1 MGQVAG
7 LLFLV
12 GTVTTVLALAFPHSP
27 QADIAGFWVLAA
39 VMAAVSLA
47 LFSLRERLPSSAYL
61 VVIGLGSVIVSLAVY
76 FNGELHGGR
85 AADNEVL
92 YLWIALYAGY
102 FFTRAQ
108 MVGQLVVIAAC
119 SAATL
124 LAIAPG
130 PVGFTRWFITVG
142 MVSVAACFVHV
153 LSRRNDRLMSEL
165 FDAARTDLLT
175 GLLNRQGFDER
186 FERELAR
193 ARRTGEPLALV
204 LADID
209 SFKGLNDRDGHPAGD
224 AALRAVGARAREI
237 MRHTDV
243 VARIGG
249 DELAAILPDAD
260 IRVAFAIAERLRN
273 AVAELDDVS
282 SEPLTMSF
290 GVAAYPE
297 HGGTCEMIVLTA
309 DRALYR
315 AKALGRNRSVA
326 DGLDAEGPP
335 RPGDSRMP
343 RQRASARGRPRAR
356 NGERVSK
363 S

>member
-7 LLFLV
+7 LLYLV
-12 GTVTTVLALAFPHSP
+12 GTVTTVLGIVFPHSP
-27 QADIAGFWVLAA
+27 QADVAGFWVLAA
-39 VMAAVSLA
+39 VMAATSLA
-47 LFSLRERLPSSAYL
+47 LFSLRKRLPRSAYL
-61 VVIGLGSVIVSLAVY
+61 VVIGLGSAIVSLAVY
-76 FNGELHGGR
+76 FNGERHGGR

-108 MVGQLVVIAAC
+108 IVGQLVVVAAC
-119 SAATL
+119 YAATL

-130 PVGFTRWFITVG
+130 QVGFTRWFITVS
-142 MVSVAACFVHV
+142 MVSVAAGVVHT
-153 LSRRNDRLMSEL
+153 LTRRNDRLMSEL
-165 FDAARTDLLT
+165 FDAARTDMLT

-186 FERELAR
+186 FELELAR

-209 SFKGLNDRDGHPAGD
+209 SFKELNDRDGHPAGD
-224 AALRAVGARAREI
+224 AALRAVGARAREV
-237 MRHTDV
+237 MRHTDI

-273 AVAELDDVS
+273 AVAELEGIS
-282 SEPLTMSF
+282 SQPLTMSF

-297 HGGTCEMIVLTA
+297 HGRSCEMLVLTA

-315 AKALGRNRSVA
+315 AKGLGRNCSVA
-326 DGLDAEGPP
+326 DGLDAPRPP
-335 RPGDSRMP
+335 RPGDARMP
-343 RQRASARGRPRAR
+343 RQRASTRRRPRAR
-356 NGERVSK
+356 SSGRVSK
-363 S
+363 P

>member
-12 GTVTTVLALAFPHSP
+12 GTVMTVLGIVFPHSP
-27 QADIAGFWVLAA
+27 QADVAGFWVLAA
-39 VMAAVSLA
+39 LMAAISLA
-47 LFSLRERLPSSAYL
+47 VFALRERLPSSAYRL
-61 VVIGLGSVIVSLAVY
+61 VIALGSAVVSLAVY
-76 FNGELHGGR
+76 FNGERHGGR

-108 MVGQLVVIAAC
+108 MIVQLVVIAAC
-119 SAATL
+119 YAATL

-130 PVGFTRWFITVG
+130 QVGFTRWFITVG
-142 MVSVAACFVHV
+142 MVSVAACVVHV
-153 LSRRNDRLMSEL
+153 LSRRNDRLMGEL
-165 FDAARTDLLT
+165 FDAARTDMLT

-209 SFKGLNDRDGHPAGD
+209 SFKELNDRDGHPAGD

-237 MRHTDV
+237 MRHTDI

-249 DELAAILPDAD
+249 DELAAILPNAD

-273 AVAELDDVS
+273 AVAELEDVS
-282 SEPLTMSF
+282 SQPLTMSF

-297 HGGTCEMIVLTA
+297 HGGTCEMLVLTA

-315 AKALGRNRSVA
+315 AKGLGRNRSVA
-326 DGLDAEGPP
+326 DGLDAPGPP

-343 RQRASARGRPRAR
+343 RQRASTRPRPR
-356 NGERVSK
+356 VRSGERVSK
-363 S
+363 P